1 MDKNTITGFILIFGI
16 LLVWNLMMAPD
27 AQKRMEEQQR
37 IQDSIEQAEQQ
48 LLQEEQQVAQPTP
61 ETITPSISPEEDSTK
76 TAQEEMQLQLQYGEF
91 YHAAKGEEQT
101 AVLENDLMKITF
113 SNKGGRITEVLLKKH
128 FKMERDSLKEEH
140 QVPLHL
146 LNDEKNRFEYILP
159 VANAAK
165 QNIST
170 QELFFKPTKS
180 GNTITFRAD
189 AGKGR
194 YFEQVYTIKDGSYGV
209 DYNVQFKGLGDV
221 LNAQNNSIELNWL
234 EYLDRLE
241 LNYTYEHMY
250 SSVYYKPTDN
260 DYDYCNC
267 MQEDKD
273 ELASDPIQ
281 WMSHSNQFFASILMT
296 KDRPF
301 KGGVFETKVFDSNK
315 RKDNPNLK
323 ILHSKLQVPTDQ
335 ESFAMELYMGPK
347 DYEVLAEYGQEIK
360 YIVPFG
366 RSIIGTANRWIIR
379 PLFNFLSGFIGTKGI
394 VILVLTLIV
403 KMALY
408 PLTYKMLH
416 SQAKMAAL
424 KPRLSSVREKHKDD
438 QTKVQMESM
447 KMYRE
452 FGVNPLSG
460 CMPMV
465 LQMPVW
471 IALYRFFPASIEFRQ
486 EGFLWATD
494 LSSYDAAIWLPFNIP
509 FTDQYHLSLFTLLW
523 VVTTL
528 IYTYYNMQQM
538 DMANMG
544 GANAKMMKYMQ
555 FLMPVFFLF
564 FFNNFASGLTCYLVF
579 SNLFNITQTLVT
591 KNLIIDHDKIKA
603 DLEAYKKKPKKK
615 KSGFSARL
623 EEAMKQQQALAAQ
636 REAAKAASSKKKK
649 R

>member
-16 LLVWNLMMAPD
+16 LLVWNMMMAPD
-27 AQKRMEEQQR
+27 AEKRMEEQR
-37 IQDSIEQAEQQ
+37 LQDSIAQVEQQ
-48 LLQEEQQVAQPTP
+48 LLEEEQQIAQPTP
-61 ETITPSISPEEDSTK
+61 ATTPTSPTSEPDSAKAAEEQMK
-76 TAQEEMQLQLQYGEF
+76 LQLQYGDF
-91 YHAAKGEEQT
+91 YHAANGEEKTQ
-101 AVLENDLMKITF
+101 VLENDLMKITF
-113 SNKGGRITEVLLKKH
+113 SNKGGRIKRVLLKKH
-128 FKMERDSLKEEH
+128 FKMERDSLKKEH
-140 QVPLHL
+140 QVPLYL
-146 LNDEKNRFEYILP
+146 MEDEKNRFEYILP
-159 VANAAK
+159 VANAAGK
-165 QNIST
+165 KVSSQD
-170 QELFFKPTKS
+170 LFFTPSVK
-180 GNTITFRAD
+180 GNSITFRAD
-189 AGKGR
+189 AGQGR
-194 YFEQVYTIKDGSYGV
+194 YFEQVYSLKEGSYGM
-209 DYNVQFKGLGDV
+209 DYNVQFKGLGNV
-221 LNAQNNSIELNWL
+221 LATPSNSIELNWE

-250 SSVYYKPTDN
+250 SSVYYKPADN

-273 ELASDPIQ
+273 ELPSEPIQ

-301 KGGVFETKVFDSNK
+301 KGGVFETKVFDSNN
-315 RKDNPNLK
+315 RKDNPDLK
-323 ILHSKLQVPTDQ
+323 IVHSKLQVPTDQ
-335 ESFAMELYMGPK
+335 ETFAMELYMGPK
-347 DYEVLAEYGQEIK
+347 DYEILAEYGQEIK

-424 KPRLSSVREKHKDD
+424 KPRLSSLKDKFKDD
-438 QTKVQMESM
+438 QTKIQMESM

-523 VVTTL
+523 VITTL

-555 FLMPVFFLF
+555 FLMPIFFLF

-579 SNLFNITQTLVT
+579 SNLFNIAQTLIT
-591 KNLIIDHDKIKA
+591 KNIIIDHDKIKA

-615 KSGFSARL
+615 SGFGSRL

-636 REAAKAASSKKKK
+636 REAAKAAGSSKKRK